1 MLPNRLESFVIH
13 ALEEIGIKLN
23 KSQIVACHRL
33 GKSGR
38 TTVKF
43 LNRKDAE
50 NILTNKKKIRDIDMS
65 VIVTDDTEVKSDQ
78 SRKYKMNGGM

>member
-13 ALEEIGIKLN
+13 ALEEIRIKLN

-50 NILTNKKKIRDIDMS
+50 LIFALDGSLKNL
-65 VIVTDDTEVKSDQ
+65 
-78 SRKYKMNGGM
+78 